1 MSHNQEESRDSFAFV
16 KSDAAYTFEA
26 LDEWNPMSQR
36 SKSAWYWSLVFYSA
50 LLFSRDF
57 AIEISKYNAQC
68 LSSC

>member
-26 LDEWNPMSQR
+26 LDEWNPMSPR
-36 SKSAWYWSLVFYSA
+36 SKSAWYW
-50 LLFSRDF
+50 SRDF